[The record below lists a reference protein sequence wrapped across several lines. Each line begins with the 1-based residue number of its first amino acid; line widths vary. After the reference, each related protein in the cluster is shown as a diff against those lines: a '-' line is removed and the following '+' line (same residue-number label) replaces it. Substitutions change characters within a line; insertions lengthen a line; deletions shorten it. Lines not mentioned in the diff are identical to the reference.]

1 MSRWSGMFGGGS
13 FGTFRFPFYRATR
26 SFRIHQSELLSRLH
40 DYTFVP
46 YQSTSWTRLYY
57 HKKSKKGE
65 NITSK
70 IFMPHHIPGK
80 PSSGILSRRPGYN
93 KGIDDNDNIAMLPDN
108 LFKIDALFIQEVI
121 MQELTLTSFMP
132 SIVQDRLNLDKSVAQ
147 TLEKKD
153 RFYNPMECLCS
164 RTAFTSLPTNVLE
177 ERSLLI
183 TTTLLFLDTTVTSE
197 QWKRYYATT
206 GDP

>member
-1 MSRWSGMFGGGS
+1 
-13 FGTFRFPFYRATR
+13 
-26 SFRIHQSELLSRLH
+26 
-40 DYTFVP
+40 
-46 YQSTSWTRLYY
+46 
-57 HKKSKKGE
+57 
-65 NITSK
+65 
-70 IFMPHHIPGK
+70 MPHHIPGK

-93 KGIDDNDNIAMLPDN
+93 EGIDDNDDIAMLPDN

-121 MQELTLTSFMP
+121 MQELTPTSFMP

-153 RFYNPMECLCS
+153 RFYNLMECLCS